1 MNNIFSLR
9 RFSQLFIKHSQEYF
23 KTYLLSVIVLL
34 GLLASIM
41 GYLSYLSGGNLGVKS
56 QYAIFFF
63 FFIGV
68 GSIFTSMIF
77 SDLGNSRK
85 SIAMMTLPASHF
97 EKYMVAW
104 IYSFLFYQLIFVL
117 SFYAVDLVI
126 LKLEDAENTGK
137 IALLDLRNPAT
148 SYSLA
153 LVVFSIIHSIAFLGA
168 VFFEKLNFIKTASLV
183 SLTCLLLIL
192 INYPLAS
199 SILGL
204 DLDKVVP
211 LGEVRIKEGEQY
223 FNIQAQS
230 SLKPVMQAMAY
241 TVVLILWIGT
251 YFKLKEK
258 QV

>member
-9 RFSQLFIKHSQEYF
+9 RFSKLFIKHSQEYF

-34 GLLASIM
+34 GLLATVLGFI
-41 GYLSYLSGGNLGVKS
+41 SYLSGGNLGVKS

-63 FFIGV
+63 FILGV

-97 EKYMVAW
+97 EKYLVAW
-104 IYSFLFYQLIFVL
+104 IYSFLIYQLIFVL
-117 SFYAVDLVI
+117 SFYAVDFVI
-126 LKLEDAENTGK
+126 LKLQDTENTGK
-137 IALLDLRNPAT
+137 IALLDLRNPNT
-148 SYSLA
+148 SYAQA
-153 LVVFSIIHSIAFLGA
+153 LVAFSMIHSMAFLGA

-183 SLTCLLLIL
+183 LLLCLLLIL

-204 DLDKVVP
+204 NLDKVVP

-230 SLKPVMQAMAY
+230 SVRPIIQGMAY
-241 TVVLILWIGT
+241 TFVLILWIGT